1 MVAFVAEE
9 KKPRAFKDTEGRRV
23 CVVRV
28 ETLGFFLVF
37 SSVVVGC
44 PRTVSWWCEWPRNG
58 KVSPI
63 LCTGVNLS
71 ACVCV
76 FVCSLPGK
84 KDHFCGSK
92 TELFFAWVCAVNAN
106 AYVLV
111 LPPFPTINLRRFSR
125 GTSNFFVSMLFWWNF
140 PFLYRLSFLCAVY
153 CWWWWRRSVCNTYT
167 HTEYF
172 LGLVELWGRVA
183 LAIACHSKW
192 RLSRWDR
199 VDSAWQCWQTSSL

>member
-1 MVAFVAEE
+1 MWQSTGEGGGQRDNIRGLKNIEKGRKKRVSLSLRTHTQSASLGLAVSWPTMVSVVVAADGTRKKRGIFKLHLHPNPWPLVVMVAFVAEE

-63 LCTGVNLS
+63 LCTGVNLL

-92 TELFFAWVCAVNAN
+92 TELFFA
-106 AYVLV
+106 
-111 LPPFPTINLRRFSR
+111 
-125 GTSNFFVSMLFWWNF
+125 
-140 PFLYRLSFLCAVY
+140 
-153 CWWWWRRSVCNTYT
+153 
-167 HTEYF
+167 
-172 LGLVELWGRVA
+172 
-183 LAIACHSKW
+183 
-192 RLSRWDR
+192 
-199 VDSAWQCWQTSSL
+199 